1 MRCTHAC
8 ERMSSTQT
16 LRGFN
21 EITTFMCMRASRRAV
36 VLFTINTLD
45 FVVMVLVLMLTVS
58 VVVGD
63 VCPECLYQPFHI
75 FSERVYVCVCY
86 VLCIQTH
93 FRFKL
98 FNFYYCSWAL
108 DIFLCVRVCYFPI
121 NVCLFLCSCTRI
133 LVPIRFLMPATHN
146 VIASIDYF
154 CICECVRAYVSIRWR
169 YARVNSEFA
178 STMGA

>member
-1 MRCTHAC
+1 MVASSAHRDLHTTYRDIKFQHIFMRCTHAC

-21 EITTFMCMRASRRAV
+21 EITTFMCMRTSRRVV

-45 FVVMVLVLMLTVS
+45 FVVMVLVLMLTVA

-63 VCPECLYQPFHI
+63 VCQECLYLPFHI

-98 FNFYYCSWAL
+98 FNFYYCSWHL
-108 DIFLCVRVCYFPI
+108 FVCV
-121 NVCLFLCSCTRI
+121 
-133 LVPIRFLMPATHN
+133 
-146 VIASIDYF
+146 
-154 CICECVRAYVSIRWR
+154 CVYVSTLFSHKSVPVFMLLCAHSHPDSIFI
-169 YARVNSEFA
+169 ARD
-178 STMGA
+178 T